1 VTRNQRPL
9 AVDLFAGVGGLSL
22 GFEQAGFDVACA
34 VEYDPVHAAAHKYN
48 FPATAV
54 INGDV
59 SEVTGADIRARSGI
73 GDRTVSVV
81 FGGSPCQGFSMIG
94 KRSMDDPR
102 NALVR
107 HFMRIV
113 VELESD
119 YFVFENVKGLT
130 IGKHKAFLDEIIEG
144 FAACGYDLITPYNVL
159 NASWFGVPQDR
170 WRLFLVGCRKGLTL
184 PSYPKPVTSPALSRK
199 PIDGLPVGPTVM
211 DALSDLPDAEL
222 FDSLLT
228 TDVAEA
234 ELGPPTSYTA
244 VLRGLSDDPQDFSHP
259 RQRLPSGVITSSTR
273 SEHTALTRSRFASTK
288 PGTVEPVSRF
298 LRLNPDGVC
307 NTLRAGTGS
316 ERGGF
321 TAARP
326 IHPVFARCITV
337 REMARLHSYPDWF
350 RFNWTKWHGAR
361 EVGNSVPPRLARA
374 VAGSVMTAIGHR
386 PSRPEGI
393 LSPGDDRLLYMDAGS
408 ATKYFAGIGGPD
420 RDPGYFAKLDAYV
433 ERELGPLGEFEP
445 AAE

>member
-1 VTRNQRPL
+1 MINSGRPL
-9 AVDLFAGVGGLSL
+9 AVDLFAGVGGMSL

-34 VEYDPVHAAAHKYN
+34 VEYDPVHAAAHKFN
-48 FPATAV
+48 FPDTAV

-59 SEVTGADIRARSGI
+59 SKVTGAEIRARSGI
-73 GDRTVSVV
+73 ADRRVSVV

-102 NALVR
+102 NSLVR

-113 VELESD
+113 VELEAD

-130 IGKHKAFLDEIIEG
+130 VGKHKAFLDEIIEG
-144 FAACGYDLITPYNVL
+144 FAECGYDLISPYQVL
-159 NASWFGVPQDR
+159 NAAWFGVPQDR
-170 WRLFLVGCRKGLTL
+170 WRLFLVGCRRGLKV
-184 PSYPKPVTSPALSRK
+184 PAYPAAKTSPALARK
-199 PIDGLPVGPTVM
+199 PLNGLPVGPTVG
-211 DALSDLPDAEL
+211 DALFDLPDAEDFEIL
-222 FDSLLT
+222 NSSDK
-228 TDVAEA
+228 VNA
-234 ELGPPTSYTA
+234 ELGPATDYSS
-244 VLRGLSDDPQDFSHP
+244 VLRGLVDDPQDFSHP
-259 RQRLPSGVITSSTR
+259 RAFPKGVLTSSTR
-273 SEHTALTRSRFASTK
+273 SGHTELTRTRFAATT

-298 LRLNPDGVC
+298 LRLNPLGIC

-326 IHPVFARCITV
+326 IHPVHARCITV

-374 VAGSVMTAIGHR
+374 VASSVIGAIGHV
-386 PSRPEGI
+386 PSRPVGT
-393 LSPGDDRLLYMDAGS
+393 LDLGDERLLYMDSGS
-408 ATKYFAGIGGPD
+408 ASKYFE
-420 RDPGYFAKLDAYV
+420 K
-433 ERELGPLGEFEP
+433 E
-445 AAE
+445 

>member
-1 VTRNQRPL
+1 MSVSERPL
-9 AVDLFAGVGGLSL
+9 AVDLFAGVGGMSL

-34 VEYDPVHAAAHKYN
+34 VEYDAVHAAAHKFN
-48 FPATAV
+48 FPATSV

-59 SEVTGADIRARSGI
+59 SLVTGDEIRQRSGI
-73 GDRTVSVV
+73 GSRAVSVV

-102 NALVR
+102 NSLVR

-113 VELESD
+113 VELNAD

-130 IGKHKAFLDEIIEG
+130 VGKHKAFLDEIIEG
-144 FAACGYDLITPYNVL
+144 FAQCGYDLIAPYNVL
-159 NASWFGVPQDR
+159 NAAWFGVPQDR
-170 WRLFLVGCRKGLTL
+170 WRLFLVGCRRGLKVPTYPVARTTPASALKPL
-184 PSYPKPVTSPALSRK
+184 P
-199 PIDGLPVGPTVM
+199 GLPTGPTVA
-211 DALSDLPDAEL
+211 DALFDLPDAEDFEIL
-222 FDSLLT
+222 NRSDSSPAT
-228 TDVAEA
+228 
-234 ELGPPTSYTA
+234 LGLPSAYSA
-244 VLRGLSDDPQDFSHP
+244 FLRGLSDDPEDFAHP
-259 RQRLPSGVITSSTR
+259 REFPHGVITSSTR
-273 SEHTALTRSRFASTK
+273 SDHNDVTRSRFAATA
-288 PGTVEPVSRF
+288 PGTVEPISRF

-326 IHPVFARCITV
+326 IHPVHARCITV

-374 VAGSVMTAIGHR
+374 VASSVIGAIGHKPTR
-386 PSRPEGI
+386 PSDVLP
-393 LSPGDDRLLYMDAGS
+393 LGDEKLLYMDMGS
-408 ATKYFAGIGGPD
+408 A
-420 RDPGYFAKLDAYV
+420 AKH
-433 ERELGPLGEFEP
+433 FENP
-445 AAE
+445 

>member
-1 VTRNQRPL
+1 MSGTERPL
-9 AVDLFAGVGGLSL
+9 AVDLFAGVGGMSL

-34 VEYDPVHAAAHKYN
+34 VEYDAVHAAAHKFN
-48 FPATAV
+48 FPGTAV

-59 SEVTGADIRARSGI
+59 SAVTGAEIREQSGI
-73 GDRTVSVV
+73 GDRRVSVV

-102 NALVR
+102 NSLVR

-113 VELESD
+113 VELEAD

-130 IGKHKAFLDEIIEG
+130 VGKHKAFLDEIIEG
-144 FAACGYDLITPYNVL
+144 FAECGYDLISPYHVL

-170 WRLFLVGCRKGLTL
+170 WRLFLVGCRRGLKV
-184 PSYPKPVTSPALSRK
+184 PSYPLPQTSPSSARK
-199 PIDGLPVGPTVM
+199 PIQGLPTGPNVG

-222 FDSLLT
+222 FEVLNT
-228 TDVAEA
+228 TDTTPA
-234 ELGPPTSYTA
+234 ELGPATAYSA
-244 VLRGLSDDPQDFSHP
+244 VLRGLVDDPADYAHP
-259 RQRLPSGVITSSTR
+259 REFPKGILTSSTR
-273 SEHTALTRSRFASTK
+273 SAHTDLTRSRFAATT
-288 PGTVEPVSRF
+288 PGTVESVSRF
-298 LRLNPDGVC
+298 LRLNPLGIC

-326 IHPVFARCITV
+326 IHPVLARCITV

-374 VAGSVMTAIGHR
+374 VASSVITAMGHV
-386 PSRPEGI
+386 PSRPETMVP
-393 LSPGDDRLLYMDAGS
+393 LGDESLLYMDGTS
-408 ATKYFAGIGGPD
+408 AAKYFG
-420 RDPGYFAKLDAYV
+420 KS
-433 ERELGPLGEFEP
+433 
-445 AAE
+445 

>member
-1 VTRNQRPL
+1 MSTARRPL
-9 AVDLFAGVGGLSL
+9 AVDLFAGVGGMSL

-34 VEYDPVHAAAHKYN
+34 VEYDAVHAAAHKHN
-48 FPATAV
+48 FPDTAV

-59 SEVTGADIRARSGI
+59 SAVTGAEIRANSGI
-73 GDRTVSVV
+73 GDRRVSVV

-102 NALVR
+102 NSLVR

-113 VELESD
+113 VELEAD
-119 YFVFENVKGLT
+119 YFVFENVRGLT
-130 IGKHKAFLDEIIEG
+130 VGKHKAFLDEIIEG
-144 FAACGYDLITPYNVL
+144 FAGCGYDLISPYHVL

-170 WRLFLVGCRKGLTL
+170 WRLFLIGARRGLKV
-184 PSYPKPVTSPALSRK
+184 PSYPAPVTSPALSRK
-199 PIDGLPVGPTVM
+199 PLKDLPIGPTVG
-211 DALSDLPDAEL
+211 DALFDLPDAEDFEIL
-222 FDSLLT
+222 NS
-228 TDVAEA
+228 TDKVETG
-234 ELGPPTSYTA
+234 LGTASQYTA
-244 VLRGLSDDPQDFSHP
+244 VLRGLTDDPTDFAHP
-259 RQRLPSGVITSSTR
+259 RDFPSGLLTSSTR
-273 SEHTALTRSRFASTK
+273 SSHTELTRTRFSATT

-298 LRLNPDGVC
+298 LRLNPLGVC

-326 IHPVFARCITV
+326 IHPVHARCITV

-374 VAGSVMTAIGHR
+374 VASSVIKAMGHV
-386 PSRPEGI
+386 PTRPEAVVV
-393 LSPGDDRLLYMDAGS
+393 PGDESLLYMDDRS
-408 ATKYFAGIGGPD
+408 ATKYFQKA
-420 RDPGYFAKLDAYV
+420 
-433 ERELGPLGEFEP
+433 
-445 AAE
+445 